1 MTTIAWFHCYAGIA
15 GDMALAS
22 LLDAGADLGEV
33 RELVRRLPVR
43 GWEVTA
49 EPVLR
54 AGLGATHLTVHTD
67 PDTTVVRTYAH
78 ITGLIEEARL
88 PDRVRDRAQA
98 TFALLAEVES
108 RIHRRPVSQIHF
120 HEVGGLDSIVDIV
133 GTCAALEVLGV
144 DEVASSAVAVGIGMI
159 RTEHGHLPNP
169 PPAVV
174 ALLATRDIPTY
185 GREVTVEL
193 TTPTGAALLAAM
205 ANRFGPIPPM
215 RPSAVGYG
223 AGTREIDGLPNTV
236 QVVLG
241 SANPAARAG
250 QPLMVLETNV
260 DDATGEVLGHTIA
273 ALLEAGALD
282 AWVTPIVM
290 KKGRP
295 AHTVH
300 VLADSALAQELGRAL
315 LHETGSLGIRGYAVE
330 RWPASRLIEE
340 VDVEG
345 YAVRV
350 KVGPGRA
357 KAEYEDAARVARRT
371 GLPLREVL
379 ARAEAT
385 WRRSQDPRHLHPS
398 SPEGLDA

>member
-22 LLDAGADLGEV
+22 LLDAGADVDEV

-43 GWEVTA
+43 GWDLTT

-67 PDTTVVRTYAH
+67 TDTTVVRTYAH

-120 HEVGGLDSIVDIV
+120 HEVGGLDSIVDVV

-144 DEVASSAVAVGIGMI
+144 DEVASSPVAVGIGMV
-159 RTEHGHLPNP
+159 RSEHGMLPNP

-185 GREVTVEL
+185 GRDVTVEL
-193 TTPTGAALLAAM
+193 TTPTGAALLAALGTS
-205 ANRFGPIPPM
+205 FGPIPPM
-215 RPSAVGYG
+215 RPRAVGYG

-241 SANPAARAG
+241 ASNPSARAG

-260 DDATGEVLGHTIA
+260 DDATGEVLGHTISS
-273 ALLEAGALD
+273 LLEAGALD
-282 AWVTPIVM
+282 AWVTPVVM

-300 VLADSALAQELGRAL
+300 VLADTALAEELGRVL
-315 LHETGSLGIRGYAVE
+315 LRETGSLGIRGHGVE
-330 RWPASRLIEE
+330 RWPAARLVEE

-379 ARAEAT
+379 ARAESA
-385 WRRSQDPRHLHPS
+385 WRRSQDVRHLHPS
-398 SPEGLDA
+398 SPELDA